1 MLTSLAL
8 IFLLGLSLGG
18 LCARLRLPPLLGMV
32 VAGLVLGPHALGL
45 LDPALL
51 SISAALRQLALV
63 VILLRAGLALD
74 LPSLRRVGRPA
85 VLLCFVPA
93 CFEILGC
100 IVLAPP
106 LLGVTRVE
114 AAVLGSVLA
123 AVSPAVVVPR
133 MLSLMERGLGTRHA
147 IPQMVL
153 AASSVD
159 DVFVIVMLTATT
171 GLAAGGS
178 FTPLTLF
185 QVPVSILLGLL
196 AGAAVGLAFVR
207 FFRAV
212 HVRDSAKVLVLLSL
226 GFLLL
231 EAETRLKAIGLPLS
245 GMLGIMAM
253 GLATFRLYPELAA
266 RLSAKL
272 SRLWVAAEVL
282 LFTLVGAAA
291 DPGYALAAGAAA
303 VALIFGALAF
313 RMAGV
318 GLSVAGT
325 PLTARERLFT
335 AIAYTPKATV
345 QAAVGGVPLAMG
357 LACGNLALAL
367 AVLSI
372 LLTAPIG
379 AFAIDQTAPRLL
391 APREKT

>member
-18 LCARLRLPPLLGMV
+18 LCARLHLPPLLGMV
-32 VAGLVLGPHALGL
+32 VAGLVLGPHAFGL
-45 LDPALL
+45 LDPTLL

-159 DVFVIVMLTATT
+159 DVFVIVMLTVTT

>member
-18 LCARLRLPPLLGMV
+18 LCACLRLPPLLGMV

-159 DVFVIVMLTATT
+159 DVFVIVMLTVTT

>member
-18 LCARLRLPPLLGMV
+18 LCARLHLPPLLGMV

-45 LDPALL
+45 LDPTLL

-159 DVFVIVMLTATT
+159 DVFVIVMLTVTT

-303 VALIFGALAF
+303 VALIFGALTF

-379 AFAIDQTAPRLL
+379 AFAIDQTAPWLL

>member
-159 DVFVIVMLTATT
+159 DVFVIVMLTVTT

>member
-159 DVFVIVMLTATT
+159 DVFVIVMLTVTT

-291 DPGYALAAGAAA
+291 DPGYALAAGTAA